1 MSDQITFRVRNRREL
16 QRRLTKIELEH
27 EELWDAEKWEVY
39 QAIVE
44 LALDNPELLIE
55 KIAEVRQH

>member
-1 MSDQITFRVRNRREL
+1 MSDQMTLRVRNRRGL
-16 QRRLTKIELEH
+16 QRRLTEIELEH
-27 EELWDAEKWEVY
+27 EEVWNAEKWEVY

-55 KIAEVRQH
+55 KLAEVQQY